1 LDSAGI
7 DAVVANLRGLTE
19 EEAERAVSQALVTRY
34 ALCPETITDIL
45 DAKKAMLKR
54 TGMLDFVDTTDTM
67 SGIGGLGNLKLAGV
81 AARRLGRQS
90 PRIRP

>member
-1 LDSAGI
+1 VDEILVRVSKTHTVGRKLDAAGI

-19 EEAERAVSQALVTRY
+19 EESERAVSQALVTRY

-54 TGMLDFVDTTDTM
+54 TGMLDFVDT
-67 SGIGGLGNLKLAGV
+67 SWLAS
-81 AARRLGRQS
+81 ADWRT
-90 PRIRP
+90 